1 MASTPKKTKK
11 TAKPKSVQVAEGE
24 LVLVT
29 WMDACATVGW
39 EDHRTASL
47 KPAHCRSVGW
57 VGKAADPESMLI
69 LYADRAHEDKDDH
82 DSNRRI
88 AIPTGWITSIKKV
101 KA

>member
-1 MASTPKKTKK
+1 MASAPKKTLKK
-11 TAKPKSVQVAEGE
+11 KPTFVKVEEGE
-24 LVLVT
+24 LVIVT
-29 WMDACATVGW
+29 WYDACADVGW
-39 EDHRTASL
+39 TDHRSAAL

-57 VGKAADPESMLI
+57 CGRAADPKTMII

>member
-1 MASTPKKTKK
+1 MASTPKKKK
-11 TAKPKSVQVAEGE
+11 TTKSIQVAEGE

-39 EDHRTASL
+39 EDHRAAAL
-47 KPAHCRSVGW
+47 KPAHCCSVGW
-57 VGKAADPESMLI
+57 VGKAADPETMLI
-69 LYADRAHEDKDDH
+69 LYADKAHEDKDDH

-88 AIPTGWITSIKKV
+88 AIPAGWITSIKKV